1 MPISAIELPSAE
13 DDHLP
18 EYFEAVLDDSGLDT
32 LPQPTIS
39 QPMQDGIVTFASSVK
54 IGWRQMILYGT
65 QMQAGTSYSF
75 NSTFGNTHV
84 YEYVNKNLVPDYV
97 YSMGWPAKTQVT
109 GGAWLNCVYAAVCTE
124 PFDLEQ
130 GSQIAGNGFAIT
142 LQVLHMSGRY
152 SYHNTSLTPKQLY
165 TICLVD
171 DTGTPIKYIDGVNS
185 FGSKKTAAFNS
196 TDGRTFKTNF
206 DSYSFEADQDYT
218 GVRLAVFTVGASEA
232 LTQIESQT
240 CVYVPQGGAS
250 ESPDDM
256 PMIYVKTSVV
266 EGNGSGQD
274 NTSGLLASIIEW
286 LSRILNGITAIPGA
300 IANLGT
306 TILEGL
312 KGLFIPSGDELSAT
326 MSDFKDW
333 LDTNFPLLALPINI
347 LNGFLQFVNLTDG
360 TLPEITFPAFSVG
373 DVVISSGY
381 TFKFAEIPHLETLLP
396 YIRTITTIA
405 VYSAFFAWVW
415 RNIAAIINGSATD
428 FDDGTFDLFDH
439 YRGG

>member
-1 MPISAIELPSAE
+1 MPISAIELPSDE
-13 DDHLP
+13 DDEIWGGELVV
-18 EYFEAVLDDSGLDT
+18 EVDDSGLCT
-32 LPQPTIS
+32 LPEPTIS
-39 QPMQDGIVTFASSVK
+39 QPMQDGIATIASSVK
-54 IGWRQMILYGT
+54 IGWRQMYIKGT
-65 QMQAGTSYSF
+65 QLTAGVSYSMS
-75 NSTFGNTHV
+75 STWANLVGHA
-84 YEYVNKNLVPDYV
+84 YVNKNLIPEYV
-97 YSMGWPAKTQVT
+97 YSLNWPATT
-109 GGAWLNCVYAAVCTE
+109 SISGGAWTNSICGVVASET
-124 PFDLEQ
+124 FDLTEGAELAGSGFTLTLQ
-130 GSQIAGNGFAIT
+130 GSGGLYCRYGTNAGGNKNY
-142 LQVLHMSGRY
+142 L
-152 SYHNTSLTPKQLY
+152 
-165 TICLVD
+165 ICLLDEAGDPVAVISKGYFSSS
-171 DTGTPIKYIDGVNS
+171 TRYGTDVS
-185 FGSKKTAAFNS
+185 MAFN
-196 TDGRTFKTNF
+196 FP
-206 DSYSFEADQDYT
+206 SYSFEADQDYT
-218 GVRLAVFTVGASEA
+218 GVRLAFVTLG
-232 LTQIESQT
+232 
-240 CVYVPQGGAS
+240 VPNDVTGTLYGWYAVQVPTGGAS
-250 ESPDDM
+250 EGGTT
-256 PMIYVKTSVV
+256 PMLTLKTSVV
-266 EGNGSGQD
+266 EGSGAGQD
-274 NTSGLLASIIEW
+274 SSSGLLASIIEW
-286 LSRILNGITAIPGA
+286 LSRILDGVTAIPGA

-306 TILEGL
+306 TILDGL